1 MIKKT
6 IKKIIR
12 SFGYDIKKINYKKFY
27 DISFEEI
34 LKNNLPNNPIIFDIG
49 ANKGQSIEK
58 YLKIFDNP
66 QIHSFEP
73 IKYEIDILK
82 KKYKDNKN
90 IHLNDFALGEKNEYK
105 NFNITVKTDNS
116 SFNKINL
123 DTEWV
128 KVRSK
133 QNNTSIQNYVDK
145 IEKVKVI
152 TLDEYVKSKKI
163 KDIDFIKIDT
173 QGYEDKILEGSLET
187 IKRNKISIIQTEI
200 MFDNNYNKYLNF
212 IDIEKY
218 IIPHN
223 FRIVGIDM
231 VHDNIFSGLAF
242 SGDIIYFNKNKIK
255 F

>member
-1 MIKKT
+1 MIKKA
-6 IKKIIR
+6 IKKIVH
-12 SFGYDIKKINYKKFY
+12 SFGYDIKKINNKFY

-34 LKNNLPNNPIIFDIG
+34 LKNNLPNSPIIFDIG

-58 YLKIFDNP
+58 FLKIFENP

-73 IKYEIDILK
+73 IKDEIDILK

-90 IHLNDFALGEKNEYK
+90 IHLNDFALGEKNELK
-105 NFNITVKTDNS
+105 NFNITAKSDNS

-123 DTEWV
+123 NTDWV

-133 QNNTSIQNYVDK
+133 QNNTNVNNYVEK

-152 TLDEYVKSKKI
+152 TLDDYVKSQKI
-163 KDIDFIKIDT
+163 DDIDLVKMDT

-187 IKRNKISIIQTEI
+187 IKKNKISIIQTEM
-200 MFDNNYNKYLNF
+200 MFDDNYNKYLNF

-218 IIPHN
+218 IIPYN

-231 VHDNIFSGLAF
+231 VHDNMFSGLVF
-242 SGDIIYFNKNKIK
+242 SGDVMYFNKKKIK